1 MDIIA
6 LLAYIFPVL
15 ILILLCLI
23 TAIIVCKVRKK
34 GKIKPFVISAA
45 ACAALLTADLYF
57 ILSDGIIIDPPPPL
71 IANMPDLVGHSYFE
85 SKADYSD
92 QFDLTVENQEYS
104 SEYPEGTI
112 IQQNPPAG
120 KEFLVGRTTVKC
132 VVSKGIRYVSIP
144 NVIGFDLETAKKLL
158 VEECGFSVVT
168 VYKYS
173 DEYGKG
179 FIIEASPNAGEKYPF
194 GSNVIL
200 TVSMGEEI
208 QTAE

>member
-6 LLAYIFPVL
+6 WLAYIFPVL
-15 ILILLCLI
+15 ILILICLI

-34 GKIKPFVISAA
+34 GKLKPFVILAA

-57 ILSDGIIIDPPPPL
+57 ILSDGIIIDPPPPPVEK
-71 IANMPDLVGHSYFE
+71 MPELVGYSYSE
-85 SKADYSD
+85 CKSDYSD

-112 IQQNPPAG
+112 IQQYPPAG
-120 KEFLVGRTTVKC
+120 KDFVVGRTTVKC
-132 VVSKGIRYVSIP
+132 IVSKGIRYVSVP
-144 NVIGFDLETAKKLL
+144 NIIGFDLETAEKLL

-179 FIIEASPNAGEKYPF
+179 IIIEASPGAGEKVPI
-194 GSNVIL
+194 GSVVML
-200 TVSMGEEI
+200 TVSMGEKK